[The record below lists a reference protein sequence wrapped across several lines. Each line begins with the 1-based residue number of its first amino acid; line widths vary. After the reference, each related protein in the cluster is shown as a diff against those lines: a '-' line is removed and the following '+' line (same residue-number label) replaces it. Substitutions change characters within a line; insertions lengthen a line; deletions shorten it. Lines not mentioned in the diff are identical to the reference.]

1 MNYDSKQLTV
11 LYAED
16 EKDARE
22 AFAKTLKR
30 RTKEQYIADDGEKAI
45 ELYRQYQPDIV
56 ITDINMPNKNGIELA
71 REILEINPEQIIR
84 GALK

>member
-16 EKDARE
+16 EKEARE

-71 REILEINPEQIIR
+71 REILEINPEQIII
-84 GALK
+84 GHL